1 MMPVETVMEKPSFKR
16 AWYNNQFALIPVQTI
31 Y

>member
-1 MMPVETVMEKPSFKR
+1 MMPLETVMDKPSFKH

>member
-1 MMPVETVMEKPSFKR
+1 MMPLETVMDKTSFKH
-16 AWYNNQFALIPVQTI
+16 AWYNNQFAFIPVQTI